1 MRCYRLGLK
10 AVAIFLLVCGS
21 ALADLASC
29 RAAFDKDT
37 FDVARKECPAA
48 AEQGNDAAQ
57 NVLGV
62 MYVSGKGVPQDYA
75 EAARWFRL
83 SAEQGNAFAQFNL
96 GDIYALGR
104 GIAQDYVQAHMWY
117 NLAGAAGIAEAAKIR
132 DGVAKKD
139 DSGSDLRSAT
149 PRTGVETQSQ
159 QVNKRLY
166 PRVREVW
173 IPERYLI

>member
-1 MRCYRLGLK
+1 MKVVSGDSIPKVLGKQPFGSRRGPVRICFTFADKAVVRWYRLGVK

-29 RAAFDKDT
+29 RAAFDKET
-37 FDVARKECPAA
+37 FDVARKECSAA

-83 SAEQGNAFAQFNL
+83 SADQGNAFAQFNL
-96 GDIYALGR
+96 GDVYALGQ
-104 GIAQDYVQAHMWY
+104 GIAQDYV
-117 NLAGAAGIAEAAKIR
+117 
-132 DGVAKKD
+132 
-139 DSGSDLRSAT
+139 
-149 PRTGVETQSQ
+149 
-159 QVNKRLY
+159 
-166 PRVREVW
+166 
-173 IPERYLI
+173 